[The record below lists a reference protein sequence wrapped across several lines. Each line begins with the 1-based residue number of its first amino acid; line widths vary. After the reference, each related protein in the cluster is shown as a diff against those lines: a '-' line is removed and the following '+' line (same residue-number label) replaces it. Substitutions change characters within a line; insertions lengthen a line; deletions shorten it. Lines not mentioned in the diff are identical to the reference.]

1 MTSSPDE
8 SPRERL
14 LRRGAASLSDSE
26 LVAVLLSRGA
36 RTQELAGRLVGD
48 AGGLTRLSASDVTDL
63 RRRGVSDPRAANLL
77 AAFEVSCRL
86 ARAQVPRQPLTHPE
100 TVVRYL
106 SMRYTLPDQEVMG
119 ALFLDARNQL
129 MSEVDIFR
137 GTLTRMC
144 VEPRAILRQALMHS
158 ASSLVLF
165 HSHPSGDPSPSQ
177 EDVAFT
183 KRMSK
188 AGSLVGIR
196 LLDHLILGAQGTWVS
211 LLRRGIC

>member
-14 LRRGAASLSDSE
+14 LRRGAASLSDAE
-26 LVAVLLSRGA
+26 LVAVLLNRGG
-36 RTQELAGRLVGD
+36 RSKELADRLVGD
-48 AGGLTRLSASDVTDL
+48 AGGLARLSAADVTDL
-63 RRRGVSDPRAANLL
+63 RRRGVSDPRAATLL
-77 AAFEVSCRL
+77 AAFEISCRL
-86 ARAQVPRQPLTHPE
+86 ARAQVPRQPLAHPE

-129 MSEVDIFR
+129 ISEVDIFR

-144 VEPRAILRQALMHS
+144 VEPRAILRQALTRS

-196 LLDHLILGAQGTWVS
+196 LLDHLILGAQGAWVS